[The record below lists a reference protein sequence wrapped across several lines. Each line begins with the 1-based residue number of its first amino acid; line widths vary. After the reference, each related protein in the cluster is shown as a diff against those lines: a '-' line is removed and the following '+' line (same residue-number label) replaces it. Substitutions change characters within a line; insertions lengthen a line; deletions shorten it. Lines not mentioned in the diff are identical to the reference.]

1 MPRSVVIHTRAVDLA
16 SYTKSLETLGSFTT
30 GVKPPGSF
38 VRTEVYISGWV
49 CLFSSQSWAFGVPGR
64 GLFKNAIRAIKE
76 KEPDVNPSYK
86 EPKTNIPR
94 LIQ

>member
-1 MPRSVVIHTRAVDLA
+1 MTPQVSGRSDKSTIKACRTLA

-64 GLFKNAIRAIKE
+64 GLFKNAM
-76 KEPDVNPSYK
+76 
-86 EPKTNIPR
+86 
-94 LIQ
+94 